1 MTRPDADVLARAEGF
16 VRDEA
21 GFAVVTTLDAQG
33 YPVSRSMTAFL
44 GEGFVVNL
52 VQRRSHRRLEQLRR
66 DPRLL
71 VAWFGLPAPGA
82 TNDRPHVFDL
92 GRLPS
97 RAVMVR
103 GHAQFMG
110 EAWTWDTYSGAR
122 ADQLARGHDRAP
134 VRDRAQVA
142 TDLIGIRVH
151 PYRLRLE
158 GFGDGAQSF
167 DWRVGNPVLQ
177 TTVRA
182 EPSGQSLTT
191 DRRTERGAP

>member
-1 MTRPDADVLARAEGF
+1 MTRPDAGVLVRAEAF

-21 GFAVVTTLDAQG
+21 GFAVVTTLDTEG

-44 GEGFVVNL
+44 AEGFAVNL

-71 VAWFGLPAPGA
+71 VAWLGSPAPGA

-92 GRLPS
+92 GRLPA

-110 EAWTWDTYSGAR
+110 EAWTWDTYAR
-122 ADQLARGHDRAP
+122 ARAEHLARGDDRAP
-134 VRDRAQVA
+134 ARDRAQVA
-142 TDLIGIRVH
+142 RDLIGIRVH
-151 PYRLRLE
+151 PYRARLE

-167 DWRVGNPVLQ
+167 DWRVGDPVLQ
-177 TTVRA
+177 TTVRV
-182 EPSGQSLTT
+182 EPLAQGRTT
-191 DRRTERGAP
+191 ERPTERGAP